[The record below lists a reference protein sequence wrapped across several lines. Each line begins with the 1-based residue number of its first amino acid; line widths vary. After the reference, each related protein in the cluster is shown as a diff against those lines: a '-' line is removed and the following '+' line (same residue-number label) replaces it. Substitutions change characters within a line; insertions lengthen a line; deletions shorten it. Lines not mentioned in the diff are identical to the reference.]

1 MATDAPAATLHHLHE
16 ERHGTPSSTT
26 QPNMPAVGWRPLRS
40 PERATTERFDEN
52 ERPTDPGEPPRRGV
66 AVECGTLVRM
76 DGAEAGR
83 IYVIAGG
90 ETRIGRGGENDIVI
104 DDSGVSRR
112 HACVVCRGSEYSVD
126 DAGSRNG
133 TVVRGHRVQSARLRP
148 GDYVQLGGRAT
159 LSFQVLDGQQQ
170 DLLRQLYESST
181 QDALTKVSNRKH
193 FTDRLAAEV
202 AFSRRHGTSLGLLLI
217 DIDLFKRV
225 NDQYGHAAGDS
236 VLMQLAATLARE
248 LRAEDFLARVGGEEF
263 AVVLRGIVIE
273 GCASLAERLRAR
285 VAARSLP
292 VGEHELAMTISAG
305 CAALKGTEVSAHGL
319 MAIAD
324 ERLYEAKRQGRNR
337 IVASGGGRAEKV

>member
-1 MATDAPAATLHHLHE
+1 MNSRASDDYPRAAMATDAPAATLHHLHE

-193 FTDRLAAEV
+193 FTDRLADNIHDPLHPTV
-202 AFSRRHGTSLGLLLI
+202 
-217 DIDLFKRV
+217 K
-225 NDQYGHAAGDS
+225 
-236 VLMQLAATLARE
+236 
-248 LRAEDFLARVGGEEF
+248 
-263 AVVLRGIVIE
+263 
-273 GCASLAERLRAR
+273 
-285 VAARSLP
+285 
-292 VGEHELAMTISAG
+292 
-305 CAALKGTEVSAHGL
+305 
-319 MAIAD
+319 
-324 ERLYEAKRQGRNR
+324 QGRKFQCQT
-337 IVASGGGRAEKV
+337 AH